1 MPRDAAAAQ
10 KSKKDILM
18 VALLGYWSSVQVV
31 GDTNLM
37 DVILDDVLRRSEG
50 GRGRGREVK
59 IWRGRRRAVGGLFK
73 TGILGGTLY

>member
-37 DVILDDVLRRSEG
+37 DVILDDVLRR
-50 GRGRGREVK
+50 EVK
-59 IWRGRRRAVGGLFK
+59 ILARQRAVGGLFK
-73 TGILGGTLY
+73 TGILGEHFINADHSSSEL

>member
-50 GRGRGREVK
+50 GRGREVK
-59 IWRGRRRAVGGLFK
+59 IWRGGGQLADFLRQASW
-73 TGILGGTLY
+73 GNTLLS